1 MAREELGADGGVDDW
16 DDGGGR
22 SEDKDDGM
30 AEEAAAAAARG
41 GIVTNA
47 RLEPDQMP
55 SPTTTGAVP

>member
-1 MAREELGADGGVDDW
+1 MERDVLGAEGGGVDDW
-16 DDGGGR
+16 EDGGGR
-22 SEDKDDGM
+22 SEERDDG
-30 AEEAAAAAARG
+30 AAAAAARG